1 MSIYS
6 RYILPRVID
15 CACGMGKLRRLRAG
29 LFPQASGVV
38 LEPGFGSG
46 LNLEFYDAKRVSKV
60 IAVEPSAEILEL
72 GRARIAAAGFPV
84 EERVADGEQRMGE
97 DASADTAVLSFT
109 LCTVADPSRVLDNIR
124 AALKPGGRL
133 LFCEHGAAPD
143 PDVRRWQDRLNGI
156 WGRLAGGC
164 HLNRDPRALIE
175 AAGFRIDNVTQAYV
189 PDAPRFAAYVTSGVA
204 LSC

>member
-6 RYILPRVID
+6 RYVLPRAID
-15 CACGMGKLRRLRAG
+15 CACGLGKVRRLRAE
-29 LFPQASGVV
+29 LFPQASGIVI
-38 LEPGFGSG
+38 EPGFGSG

-60 IAVEPSAEILEL
+60 IAIEPSADILAL
-72 GRARIAAAGFPV
+72 GRDRIAAAGFPV
-84 EERVADGEQRMGE
+84 EEHITDGEQQVTA

-109 LCTVADPSRVLDNIR
+109 LCTVADPARVLDNVR

-143 PDVRRWQDRLNGI
+143 SGVRRWQDRLNGL
-156 WGRLAGGC
+156 WGRFAGGC

-175 AAGFRIDNVTQAYV
+175 AAGFRIDEVKQAYV
-189 PDAPRFAAYVTSGVA
+189 PGAPRFAAYVSRGVA
-204 LSC
+204 VA

>member
-15 CACGMGKLRRLRAG
+15 CACGMGKVRALRAE
-29 LFPQASGVV
+29 LFPQAAGVV

-60 IAVEPSAEILEL
+60 IAVEPSAEILAL
-72 GRARIAAAGFPV
+72 GRSRIAASGFPV
-84 EERVADGEQRMGE
+84 EEHIADGEQRTVA

-109 LCTVADPSRVLDNIR
+109 LCTVADPGKVLANVR

-143 PDVRRWQDRLNGI
+143 PGVRRLQDRLNGL
-156 WGRLAGGC
+156 WGRFAGGC
-164 HLNRDPRALIE
+164 HLNRDPRALVE
-175 AAGFRIDNVTQAYV
+175 AAGFRIDSVKQAYV
-189 PDAPRFAAYVTSGVA
+189 PGAPRFAAFVTSGTAVA
-204 LSC
+204 

>member
-15 CACGMGKLRRLRAG
+15 CACGMGQVRRLRAE

-60 IAVEPSAEILEL
+60 VAIEPSAEILAL
-72 GRARIAAAGFPV
+72 GRARIAASGFPV
-84 EERVADGEQRMGE
+84 EEHVADGEQRMGE
-97 DASADTAVLSFT
+97 DASADTAVLGFT
-109 LCTVADPSRVLDNIR
+109 LCTVADPARVLANVR
-124 AALKPGGRL
+124 SVLKPGGRL

-143 PDVRRWQDRLNGI
+143 PGVRRLQDRLDGL
-156 WGRLAGGC
+156 WGRFSGGC

-175 AAGFRIDNVTQAYV
+175 AAGFRIENVKQAYV
-189 PDAPRFAAYVTSGVA
+189 PGAPRFAAFVTSGVA
-204 LSC
+204 LPF